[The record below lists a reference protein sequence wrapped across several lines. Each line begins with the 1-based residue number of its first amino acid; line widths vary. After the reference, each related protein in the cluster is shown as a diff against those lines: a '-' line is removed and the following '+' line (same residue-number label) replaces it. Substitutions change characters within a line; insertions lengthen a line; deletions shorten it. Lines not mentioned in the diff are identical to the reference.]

1 MQKYKTAEYVQDGTL
16 SRAGDYMESLLAIC
30 NPDESEAKELR
41 KALSKACEQVDDTE
55 WQYLCFHLDQ
65 LIGASCTISKV
76 GSLLSQSTIAYFARE
91 VSLQIFRK
99 ILNLEPL
106 EILETS
112 VLENIV
118 KEVHRGM
125 LMML

>member
-1 MQKYKTAEYVQDGTL
+1 
-16 SRAGDYMESLLAIC
+16 MESLLAIC
-30 NPDESEAKELR
+30 NPGESDAKELR
-41 KALSKACEQVDDTE
+41 KALSEACEQVNDTD

-76 GSLLSQSTIAYFARE
+76 GSHLSQITPAYFSRE

-106 EILETS
+106 DILERG

-118 KEVHRGM
+118 KEVHREM
-125 LMML
+125 LMMQEARYDPEDDDD

>member
-1 MQKYKTAEYVQDGTL
+1 MRWQDGIL
-16 SRAGDYMESLLAIC
+16 SRAGDYVQSLLAIC
-30 NPDESEAKELR
+30 NPDESDAKELR
-41 KALSKACEQVDDTE
+41 RELSEACEQVDDTD

-76 GSLLSQSTIAYFARE
+76 GSHLSQSTPAYFARE

-106 EILETS
+106 
-112 VLENIV
+112 V
-118 KEVHRGM
+118 KEVHRAM
-125 LMML
+125 LMMREVRYDPEDDDN